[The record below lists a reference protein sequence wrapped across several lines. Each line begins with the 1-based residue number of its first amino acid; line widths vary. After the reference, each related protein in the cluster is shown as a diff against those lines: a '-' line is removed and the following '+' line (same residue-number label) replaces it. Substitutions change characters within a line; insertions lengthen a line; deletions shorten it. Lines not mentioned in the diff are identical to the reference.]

1 MLIGRE
7 ASLLRQ
13 PVGQSRLRRLNSL
26 AVIEAIRAEPLTI
39 PAIAQ
44 VAGLSKTAADT
55 VVGDLVALGWV
66 TSVEPLSPTGAG
78 RPANR
83 YRFNAAAAV
92 VAGID
97 IGQHTTRAELADL
110 NGEVLATRSITVSA
124 ADPPET
130 VLADAVEVVDQ
141 LLGSQGRG
149 RADVWAMGVS
159 VPAVVYQDVVTRGL
173 DDWEGLNVRAAFA
186 ESFECPIAVEN
197 DSNLAA
203 FAEAWKGSA
212 AEAGSMVYV
221 HSGNRTGAGVVLNN
235 TVVRGANGAA
245 GEIGALP
252 QMGWE
257 HAQQHL
263 HDVELTDGRRVSRE
277 GVFDAA
283 TAGDPLAVAA
293 VDRFA
298 DVIAIGI
305 AALVLTVDPEIVV
318 VGGGNVQAGDTFL
331 DPLRRH
337 VERLCTVR
345 PAPPIVPSALKDRAS
360 ITGAGGL
367 AATSVMEQLYASALG
382 GKTLSSASTPP
393 WKW

>member
-1 MLIGRE
+1 MLTGRE

-13 PVGQSRLRRLNSL
+13 PAGQSRLRRINSL
-26 AVIEAIRAEPLTI
+26 AVIEAIRHEPLTI

-44 VAGLSKTAADT
+44 VVGLSKTAADT
-55 VVGDLVALGWV
+55 VVGDLVTLGWV

-83 YRFNAAAAV
+83 YRFNAGAAV

-110 NGEVLATRSITVSA
+110 NGEVLASRSVTVSA
-124 ADPPET
+124 ADPPEA
-130 VLADAVEVVDQ
+130 VLADAVEVVDR
-141 LLGSQGRG
+141 LLAAQGRG

-173 DDWEGLNVRAAFA
+173 DDWEGLNVRTAFA
-186 ESFECPIAVEN
+186 ASFECPIAVEN

-235 TVVRGANGAA
+235 AVVRGANGAA

-263 HDVELTDGRRVSRE
+263 HDVELADGRRVSRE

>member
-1 MLIGRE
+1 M
-7 ASLLRQ
+7 
-13 PVGQSRLRRLNSL
+13 
-26 AVIEAIRAEPLTI
+26 IEAIRREPLTI

-44 VAGLSKTAADT
+44 VTGLSKTAADT
-55 VVGDLVALGWV
+55 VVGNLVALGWV
-66 TSVEPLSPTGAG
+66 ESIEPLSPTGAG

-83 YRFNAAAAV
+83 YQFNAGAAV

-110 NGEVLATRSITVSA
+110 NGEVQATRSITVSV
-124 ADPPET
+124 ADPPEA
-130 VLADAVEVVDQ
+130 VVADAVEVVDQ
-141 LLGSQGRG
+141 LLSAQGRE
-149 RADVWAMGVS
+149 RADVWAIGVS

-173 DDWEGLNVRAAFA
+173 DDWEGLNVRTAF
-186 ESFECPIAVEN
+186 ESSFECPIAVEN

-212 AEAGSMVYV
+212 AEASSMIYV

-257 HAQQHL
+257 QAQQYL

-293 VDRFA
+293 VDRFS

-305 AALVLTVDPEIVV
+305 AALVLAIDPEIVV

-382 GKTLSSASTPP
+382 GRTLSSTSTPP